1 VELFSKVK
9 YGKLLDVYSSLLTKK
24 QVKQMEEYF
33 LYDLSLTEI
42 AENNH
47 STRQAVYDVI
57 QKSTALLDEF
67 ENKIHVLEK
76 FNNIEMYLDSPN
88 IPGKIREDIKNILQ
102 K

>member
-1 VELFSKVK
+1 MELFSKVK
-9 YGKLLDVYSSLLTKK
+9 YGKLLDIYSCLLTEK

-57 QKSTALLDEF
+57 QKATALLDEF
-67 ENKIHVLEK
+67 ENKLHILEK
-76 FNNIEMYLDSPN
+76 INNINMYLDSPSVPE
-88 IPGKIREDIKNILQ
+88 IIRRDIKNILQ

>member
-1 VELFSKVK
+1 MELFSKVK
-9 YGKLLDVYSSLLTKK
+9 YGKLLDIYSSLLTEK

-42 AENNH
+42 AENNN

-67 ENKIHVLEK
+67 ENKLHILEK
-76 FNNIEMYLDSPN
+76 FNNINKCLESSVVSE
-88 IPGKIREDIKNILQ
+88 KIRKDIKNILQ